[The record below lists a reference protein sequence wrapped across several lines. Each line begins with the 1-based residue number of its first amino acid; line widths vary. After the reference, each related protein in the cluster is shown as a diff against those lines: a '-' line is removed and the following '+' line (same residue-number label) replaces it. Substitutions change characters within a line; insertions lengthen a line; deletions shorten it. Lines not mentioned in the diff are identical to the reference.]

1 MKSKSL
7 RFRLLIWYG
16 AWLLGIL
23 ASLGVVLNLGLS
35 ESLIRDFSSTQQQR
49 AIRLA
54 ETIRAWHQFPT
65 GRKLEE
71 EIDLRFAPQ
80 SKQWLFRV
88 TERDGRLIYPASP
101 VSDPL
106 QGYPLPTISGAQIVR
121 LPGGTRVV
129 IGKVNGDEGEWV
141 EAGESLEPIYSKIN
155 QAMSVFLGVA
165 SIFAAM
171 AMIGAWLLVRKA
183 LAPVEEIAAA
193 AARITSHNLSERLP
207 VPTQRDEI
215 AHLTETLNQMIS
227 RLDDSFQLNRRFQTD
242 ASHELRTPLTILK
255 GELEQVLRDSRL
267 EPWLQP
273 ILGEL
278 FEEVDRLSHLVD
290 SLLTLSRLD
299 SGQAQEDWEPVDLS
313 EVAAVTAEQM
323 ELLAEDRTLTMTCQT
338 RDRAWVLGDRAR
350 LKQIVVNLLDN
361 AIKYTHSGGRI
372 TISVQANN
380 EEAILEVRDT
390 GVGIPEEAVPLLFD
404 RFFRVDKARSREPGG
419 AGIGLSIVRA
429 ICHAH
434 HGRIEVESQLGLGSC
449 FRVFLPRTS
458 ASP

>member
-1 MKSKSL
+1 MKRKSL
-7 RFRLLIWYG
+7 RFRLLIGYG
-16 AWLLGIL
+16 AWLVGIL
-23 ASLGVVLNLGLS
+23 VSLGVVLNLGLS
-35 ESLIRDFSSTQQQR
+35 ESLIREFSSTQQQR
-49 AIRLA
+49 AVRID

-65 GRKLEE
+65 GRKLWE

-88 TERDGRLIYPASP
+88 TDRDGRLIYPASP
-101 VSDPL
+101 APDPMR
-106 QGYPLPTISGAQIVR
+106 GFPVPTTSGVQTAR

-129 IGKVNGDEGEWV
+129 IGKVAGGQGGWI
-141 EAGESLEPIYSKIN
+141 EAGESVEPIYAKIR
-155 QAMSVFLGVA
+155 QAMRLFLGVA
-165 SIFAAM
+165 SIFAGM
-171 AMIGAWLLVRKA
+171 AMVGAWLLVRKA

-273 ILGEL
+273 ILGGL
-278 FEEVDRLSHLVD
+278 FEEVYRLSDLVD
-290 SLLTLSRLD
+290 RLLTLSRLD
-299 SGQAQEDWEPVDLS
+299 SGQAQEDWRPVDLS
-313 EVAAVTAEQM
+313 ELATVTAEQM
-323 ELLAEDRTLTMTCQT
+323 ELLADDKSLAMTCQT
-338 RDRAWVLGDRAR
+338 RDQVWVLGDRAR

-372 TISVQANN
+372 TISVLANN
-380 EEAILEVRDT
+380 EEAILEVRDS
-390 GVGIPEEAVPLLFD
+390 GVGIPEEAIPRLFD
-404 RFFRVDKARSREPGG
+404 RFFRVDKARSREHGG
-419 AGIGLSIVRA
+419 FGIGLSIVRA

-434 HGRIEVESQLGLGSC
+434 HGRVEVESQLGRGSC
-449 FRVFLPRTS
+449 FRIFLPQTP
-458 ASP
+458 SPT